1 MEPKKLPRGRP
12 FKKGNNANPRGAG
25 ALPPEARAIR
35 KITIEHI
42 QEIADLILQGNIEE
56 LKRLATDPATSVMKV
71 WIAKAAVAGM
81 TSGNLHSLEI
91 ILNRVMGRPRET
103 VQISGLEGGP
113 IKTENVFETAWRDG
127 TDTDKEPS

>member
-1 MEPKKLPRGRP
+1 MAKGKKTGGRN
-12 FKKGNNANPRGAG
+12 FQKGQVSNPRGGG
-25 ALPPEARAIR
+25 ALTPQTRALR
-35 KITIEHI
+35 KITIEHLE
-42 QEIADLILQGNIEE
+42 EIADLILQGNIEE
-56 LKRLATDPATSVMKV
+56 LKRLATDPSTSVMKV